1 MRRWTVAVNNEML
14 AMNLAKKL
22 AKRLDKEVTVVRSR
36 RRTRKYYLAVPSHG
50 MNEPKNNEFVAT
62 VAP

>member
-1 MRRWTVAVNNEML
+1 MAVNDKVL

-22 AKRLDKEVTVVRSR
+22 AKRLDEEVTVVRSH
-36 RRTRKYYLAVPSHG
+36 RRTRKYYLAVPSYG
-50 MNEPKNNEFVAT
+50 MTAPKSSDYVGT

>member
-1 MRRWTVAVNNEML
+1 VAVNNETL

-22 AKRLDKEVTVVRSR
+22 AKRLDQKVTVVRSR
-36 RRTRKYYLAVPSHG
+36 RRTRKFYLAVPSHG
-50 MNEPKNNEFVAT
+50 MDAPRSSDHVAT